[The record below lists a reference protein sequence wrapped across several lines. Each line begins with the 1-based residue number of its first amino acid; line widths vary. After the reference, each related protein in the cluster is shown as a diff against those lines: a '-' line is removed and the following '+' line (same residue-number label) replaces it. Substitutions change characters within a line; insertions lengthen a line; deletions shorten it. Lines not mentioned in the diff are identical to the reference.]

1 MYICANIDD
10 CAILI
15 NDFLP
20 DDLFKQIGNIQFAYE
35 KHLNSH
41 KTWDEN
47 LYKDENNSTTMN
59 SVEHTKSIATITK
72 GNIETDID
80 VLNNFCKILID
91 CPFIPYQ
98 KNSSISVAR
107 YEYDKFSGIN
117 WHDDGI
123 YTLNYS
129 FYIHNKWDKNW
140 GGETLIDTNRGL
152 PLVVYPY
159 PNTLLAIK
167 NNIQHKVCPVTGP
180 VKRKVLQVRGTF
192 LND

>member
-1 MYICANIDD
+1 MYISANIDD
-10 CAILI
+10 CAIII

-20 DDLFKQIGNIQFAYE
+20 NDLFQKISSFSYNTE
-35 KHLNSH
+35 LSSH
-41 KTWDEN
+41 KTWDKN
-47 LYKDENNSTTMN
+47 LYTDNDNLTTMK
-59 SVEHTKSIATITK
+59 SVKHTENIAAITK
-72 GNIETDID
+72 GNIETKVDI
-80 VLNNFCKILID
+80 LNDFCKILID
-91 CPFIPYQ
+91 CPFIPYK
-98 KNSSISVAR
+98 KNSSMTVAH
-107 YEYDKFSGIN
+107 YEYNKFSGIN

-129 FYIHNKWDKNW
+129 FYIHEKWDKNW
-140 GGETLIDTNRGL
+140 GGETLVDTNRGL
-152 PLVVYPY
+152 PLVSYPH